1 MNNRSRLL
9 LPLGA
14 ALLLGAA
21 LVLRFLLTGPEAV
34 SSSGQPLPPG
44 MTPASSSAS
53 TSASTPAAA
62 RVQRPEPGKSEPH
75 EVALEGPATVVPI
88 GPGDMVPEPEVENA
102 PPQQNDPIEPE
113 KPQTAEWKHGKLVR
127 ITELMERDVERLE
140 EERLAAEASGNTEE
154 ARRLKVQ
161 LSRHRANLEKLH
173 EQKAALA
180 GQASQEQAAQ

>member
-34 SSSGQPLPPG
+34 TSAGQPLPPVV
-44 MTPASSSAS
+44 TPAS
-53 TSASTPAAA
+53 TSASVSTPAAA
-62 RVQRPEPGKSEPH
+62 RVQRPEPGKSAPH
-75 EVALEGPATVVPI
+75 AAAPEGPATVVPI
-88 GPGDMVPEPEVENA
+88 GPGDVVPEPEVANA

-140 EERLAAEASGNTEE
+140 EERVVAEASGNTEE
-154 ARRLKVQ
+154 AKRLAVQ
-161 LSRHRANLEKLH
+161 LSRHRANLQKLH
-173 EQKAALA
+173 GQKAALA
-180 GQASQEQAAQ
+180 GQAGQEQAAQ